1 MAFDRVENMQ
11 SEIEKSDIDSE
22 TSLVFT
28 LHSDISR
35 FYDDV
40 DIAAPILGY
49 FMFFPGQ
56 EIFNKVDMI
65 TSKLSSLVL
74 RCCIASLLLVQI
86 PFMIFSVLLVQVVSR
101 KMVRP
106 INSLNRLIRRSVD
119 VFRILYR

>member
-1 MAFDRVENMQ
+1 MQ

-40 DIAAPILGY
+40 DIVAPILGY

-119 VFRILYR
+119 VFHILYR